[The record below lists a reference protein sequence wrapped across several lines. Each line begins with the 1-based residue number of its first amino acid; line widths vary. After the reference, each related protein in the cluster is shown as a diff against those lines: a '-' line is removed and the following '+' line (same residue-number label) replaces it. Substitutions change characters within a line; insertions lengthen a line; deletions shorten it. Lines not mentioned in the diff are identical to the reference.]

1 MVGKILV
8 DEGVMGTKINDG
20 GPMVSQI
27 NRLVVLQP
35 SYLPWI
41 GYFEQMTRSD
51 QFIFLDD
58 VQFTRR
64 DWRNRNK
71 IRTKDGWAWLTVPVE
86 QKNRYTQLLKETRI
100 DNSTNWNKKHCEAI
114 RVNYSRAPFFE
125 TYYPYFESVY
135 DKQWKFLLDLCYE
148 TTGYLKEVLNINTET
163 SRSSDIKVK
172 GAKAERIVDLCQQLN
187 ATHYLTGNRAR
198 DYLSAQDFSQRG
210 IILEYQEYDHPKYL
224 QRYPGFV
231 PNLSLIDLLFN
242 IGDKSLEVIMEPITK
257 QN

>member
-86 QKNRYTQLLKETRI
+86 QKKPLYTI
-100 DNSTNWNKKHCEAI
+100 A
-114 RVNYSRAPFFE
+114 
-125 TYYPYFESVY
+125 
-135 DKQWKFLLDLCYE
+135 
-148 TTGYLKEVLNINTET
+148 
-163 SRSSDIKVK
+163 
-172 GAKAERIVDLCQQLN
+172 
-187 ATHYLTGNRAR
+187 
-198 DYLSAQDFSQRG
+198 
-210 IILEYQEYDHPKYL
+210 
-224 QRYPGFV
+224 
-231 PNLSLIDLLFN
+231 
-242 IGDKSLEVIMEPITK
+242 
-257 QN
+257 